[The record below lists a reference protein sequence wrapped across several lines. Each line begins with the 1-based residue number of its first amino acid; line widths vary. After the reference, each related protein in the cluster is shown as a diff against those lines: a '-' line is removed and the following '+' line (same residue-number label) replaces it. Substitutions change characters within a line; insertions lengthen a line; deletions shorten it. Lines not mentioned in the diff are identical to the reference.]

1 MTKLSRQQTIHVS
14 FHGIE
19 KCSVRGIFHSTLI
32 FFLVHE
38 SLLFRGQEG
47 TLQKRCPFDSSPFS
61 RSEIREKARRRIA
74 RARLETFTKSL
85 FQTVRYDPWCIRS
98 CSFIFYSVA
107 ITPDSKSR
115 QSCAR
120 QLRDPKTFPQI
131 TWKRNTEGRGGPL
144 LRPGRGGEK
153 VTRERERECKRGRQ
167 FTQNFEPFGEAMS
180 AGNGSSLRCKG
191 SNSNRQ
197 QHPFG

>member
-1 MTKLSRQQTIHVS
+1 MKFKKRKKIMTRFSKRQTIHVS

-32 FFLVHE
+32 FFLVYE

-120 QLRDPKTFPQI
+120 QLRDPKTFP
-131 TWKRNTEGRGGPL
+131 
-144 LRPGRGGEK
+144 
-153 VTRERERECKRGRQ
+153 
-167 FTQNFEPFGEAMS
+167 
-180 AGNGSSLRCKG
+180 
-191 SNSNRQ
+191 
-197 QHPFG
+197 